1 MKGSITGNEIPRGRA
16 HARPTLPQRGDA
28 QVITRHEHELT
39 RTWPVFSSLDEK
51 LDLRSLSPN
60 FGIDHTGV
68 PPKTACEC
76 SVSLLPNTGRMQ
88 HPIGHCDP
96 SLVCPYQ
103 VASVYIRLGLYRG
116 IVAASGSVL
125 LSDEAQAAE
134 SKDHVGFGRTRSW
147 RRLWRSL
154 FSPGLSRFQ
163 RLSIELR
170 RAYVCGI
177 SGA

>member
-16 HARPTLPQRGDA
+16 HARPTLSQRGDA
-28 QVITRHEHELT
+28 QVTTRHEHELT

-134 SKDHVGFGRTRSW
+134 SKDHVASDVLEAGGEFGGVC
-147 RRLWRSL
+147 SL
-154 FSPGLSRFQ
+154 RDFHVSNAYPLSCG
-163 RLSIELR
+163 EHT
-170 RAYVCGI
+170 YVV
-177 SGA
+177 